1 MTSTADMGALLTRA
15 LRAGNRQSG
24 SVADIAE
31 ADIPLGAV
39 LAQVEPDSGRTSSD
53 FLSAFTAAALAGSFG
68 PCKAPTRIH
77 FDRLFPW

>member
-39 LAQVEPDSGRTSSD
+39 LAQVEPDSGRVT
-53 FLSAFTAAALAGSFG
+53 FQSAFTATALAGSFG

-77 FDRLFPW
+77 VDRLFPS